1 MKLYISNVYADN
13 LHTKH
18 QDFPAGVSAA
28 VSSVL
33 AFLTMPFK
41 GPDMNALKVG
51 K

>member
-1 MKLYISNVYADN
+1 MKLYISNIYAEN
-13 LHTKH
+13 LSAML
-18 QDFPAGVSAA
+18 QDFPAGISAA

-41 GPDMNALKVG
+41 GTQMNSLKVG